1 MTPES
6 LILHVDE
13 AIEKALRHQSWI
25 DKEILDIKG
34 FATGTMRRMFSNL
47 CHMPKSDPVYCE
59 VGLYC
64 GATFCSAINNNPS
77 LTAIGYEDFSQD
89 FSAENVRGQLEAN
102 VERYRSGAKS
112 VTVIDGDFFKF
123 PKQDL
128 PRDVDIFYLDSNH
141 AYEFQHDGILIFF
154 DYMADDLSLI
164 IVDDFSW
171 SCVRDATR
179 DALAELKDNVKVEKE
194 WVLSGKKIADDATWH
209 NQVFLAVCSKIK

>member
-1 MTPES
+1 MTPAS

-47 CHMPKSDPVYCE
+47 CHLPKSDPVYCE

-89 FSAENVRGQLEAN
+89 FSATNIRGQLEAN
-102 VERYRSGAKS
+102 VEQFKAGAKS
-112 VTVIDGDFFKF
+112 VTVIDGDFFKAEAF
-123 PKQDL
+123 PDMPPVDL
-128 PRDVDIFYLDSNH
+128 FYYDGKH
-141 AYEFQHDGILIFF
+141 DYEFQRQALLHICDSL
-154 DYMADDLSLI
+154 ADLSLI

-171 SCVRDATR
+171 SSAREGTR
-179 DALAELKDNVKVEKE
+179 DALTELKDKLRVEKE
-194 WVLSGKKIADDATWH
+194 WIMVGSKPQDDAIYH
-209 NQVFLAVCSKIK
+209 NGLAIFLCEKIK

>member
-1 MTPES
+1 MTPTS

-47 CHMPKSDPVYCE
+47 CHLPKVDPVYCE

-89 FSAENVRGQLEAN
+89 FSATNIRGQLEAN
-102 VERYRSGAKS
+102 VEQFKAGAKS
-112 VTVIDGDFFKF
+112 VTVIDGDFFSE
-123 PKQDL
+123 PL
-128 PRDVDIFYLDSNH
+128 PVLPVDAFYYDGAHDYSFQRQALIRIFDS
-141 AYEFQHDGILIFF
+141 LS
-154 DYMADDLSLI
+154 DLSLI

-171 SCVRDATR
+171 SCVRDGTR
-179 DALAELKDNVKVEKE
+179 DALAELKDKLRVEKE
-194 WVLSGKKIADDATWH
+194 WIMVGTKPQDDPIFW
-209 NQVFLAVCSKIK
+209 NGLAIFVCEKIK

>member
-1 MTPES
+1 MTPTS

-47 CHMPKSDPVYCE
+47 CHLPKSDPVYCE

-64 GATFCSAINNNPS
+64 GATFCSAINNNPT

-89 FSAENVRGQLEAN
+89 FSVENIRGMLEAN
-102 VERYRSGAKS
+102 VERYKAGAKS
-112 VTVIDGDFFKF
+112 VTVIDGDFFKCDPF
-123 PKQDL
+123 GMMP
-128 PRDVDIFYLDSNH
+128 PVDIFYYDGRH
-141 AYEFQHDGILIFF
+141 DYAFQRNALLHIFDF
-154 DYMADDLSLI
+154 LSDLFLI
-164 IVDDFSW
+164 IVDDYSW
-171 SCVRDATR
+171 SCVREGTR
-179 DALAELKDNVKVEKE
+179 DALSELKDKVKVEKE
-194 WVLSGKKIADDATWH
+194 WVLSGSRIADDLTWH